1 MSSLD
6 ILIPTRN
13 RLLSLIMALA
23 GVAEQDVTDVRVVVS
38 DQGDERAYE
47 SGVVK
52 ALVRVIEAR
61 GGGVEW
67 HEREARGIAEQRDF
81 LLGRASADAL
91 LFLDD
96 DVLMEPWVAGR
107 LLETLR
113 EERCGFVGAF
123 PAGLSWDRDERPSQE
138 RIEYWDGPVRPEV
151 VEPGTD
157 RWELWQLHRA
167 ANLHHVA
174 RGLAPGEHR
183 LYKVT
188 WCAACV
194 LYDREKLLE
203 VGGFSFW
210 PRLPRYHSGE
220 EVLAQNLLLRRW
232 GGCCIIPSGTYFS
245 ELPSTVLNPEGEVD
259 AHALEL
265 LPELMRESREQ
276 QRLEGSGGRVQGSGT
291 TSG

>member
-13 RLLSLIMALA
+13 RIQSLIMTLA
-23 GVAEQDVTDVRVVVS
+23 GVAEQSVTDVHVVVS
-38 DQGDERAYE
+38 DQSDERGRE

-52 ALVRVIEAR
+52 ALLRVIEAR
-61 GGGVEW
+61 GGEVEW
-67 HEREARGIAEQRDF
+67 HERGARGIAEQRDF
-81 LLGRASADAL
+81 LLGRANADAV

-96 DVLMEPWVAGR
+96 DVLTESWVAGR

-113 EERCGFVGAF
+113 EQRCGFVGAF
-123 PAGLSWDRDERPSQE
+123 PAGLSWDHDERPSQE
-138 RIEYWDGPVRPEV
+138 RIEYWNGPVQPEE

-167 ANLHHVA
+167 ANLRHVE
-174 RGLAPGEHR
+174 RRLRPGEHR
-183 LYKVT
+183 IYKVT

-203 VGGFSFW
+203 AGGFSFW
-210 PRLPRYHSGE
+210 PRLPRHHSGE
-220 EVLAQNLLLRRW
+220 EVLVQNLLLRRW

-245 ELPSTVLNPEGEVD
+245 ELPSTVLNSAGTVD
-259 AHALEL
+259 ANALDL
-265 LPELMRESREQ
+265 LPELVRAIRAA
-276 QRLEGSGGRVQGSGT
+276 
-291 TSG
+291 